1 MISGDTLTR
10 RLQPYTHSVV
20 TVHEE
25 RGIDGSNST
34 CGSLVS
40 VVMIAIFGEG
50 LFPDLD
56 INRYVRSVQ

>member
-1 MISGDTLTR
+1 
-10 RLQPYTHSVV
+10 VV

-50 LFPDLD
+50 LYLDLGVK
-56 INRYVRSVQ
+56 RYVWSVQ